1 MGGLMKIYI
10 RPDIVNPGV
19 TGIPRFQKGVE
30 SITYKNTKWLI
41 LNENKTVYIKSQIRY
56 NTTIN

>member
-1 MGGLMKIYI
+1 MKIYI
-10 RPDIVNPGV
+10 KPEIVNPGV

>member
-1 MGGLMKIYI
+1 MKIYTQ
-10 RPDIVNPGV
+10 REIVNPGA
-19 TGIPRFQKGVE
+19 TRIPRFQKGVE
-30 SITYKNTKWLI
+30 STTYENTKLLI